1 MADKY
6 TSKAEPLSKEARLKI
21 LWDIGPSMVAGTPHG
36 AALGFKFVAV
46 DIGQA
51 TLSLPYDAKLIGD
64 TETRVIAGGAVTA
77 LLDQASGL
85 AALSDFNP
93 MTSVA
98 TLDLRI
104 DYMRAAAPGETV
116 IAQARCYKTTRN
128 VAFVRAIAHDG
139 DPDDPLASAQAIFMT
154 TPNGA
159 RSYMKDGKVQAP
171 KTSKEAKS

>member
-6 TSKAEPLSKEARLKI
+6 ASEVTPLTKAERLKI
-21 LWDIGPSMVAGTPHG
+21 LWDVGPAMVSGTPHG
-36 AALGFKFVAV
+36 AALGFKFVAI

-51 TLSLPYDAKLIGD
+51 TLSLPYDPKLIGD

-77 LLDQASGL
+77 LLDQTSGL
-85 AALSDFNP
+85 AAMSAFNP

-128 VAFVRAIAHDG
+128 VAFVRAIAYDG
-139 DPDDPLASAQAIFMT
+139 NPDDPLASAQAIFMT

-159 RSYMKDGKVQAP
+159 RSYMKDGKVKAP
-171 KTSKEAKS
+171 KASKEAKS